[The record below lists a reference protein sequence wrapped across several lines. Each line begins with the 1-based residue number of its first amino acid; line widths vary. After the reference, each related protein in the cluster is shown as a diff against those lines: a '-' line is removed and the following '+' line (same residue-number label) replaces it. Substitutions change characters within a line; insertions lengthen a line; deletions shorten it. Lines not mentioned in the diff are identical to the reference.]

1 MVNKN
6 NTIKIINSE
15 LNSAETNLA
24 QWETEKRKCP
34 TENEKYAFG
43 H

>member
-6 NTIKIINSE
+6 NTIKIINSG
-15 LNSAETNLA
+15 LNNEENSLV

-34 TENEKYAFG
+34 TKNEKYALG